1 MKHRWF
7 IDHKGRVHR
16 VRMNE
21 EEIRE
26 RWAYLAGFVGTCLL
40 FGIVVTI
47 ASGIL

>member
-16 VRMNE
+16 VRMSE

-26 RWAYLAGFVGTCLL
+26 RRDYWLSFVGMCLL

>member
-7 IDHKGRVHR
+7 VDHKGRIHR
-16 VRMNE
+16 VRVTE

-26 RWAYLAGFVGTCLL
+26 RLAYLAGFVGTCLL